1 MSRPKHLS
9 TQKHEANIIRSDVQA
24 PFTSHYIETEL
35 EGERIGLTL
44 YDSKGLERHIVDL
57 QLREMSSFIE
67 NKFQETFNEEQK
79 VLRATGV
86 KDTHIHCVLLILDPA
101 RLVGNIAASSPRQP
115 VSFSGKKQRVVGGL
129 DEDLD
134 VELLRKL
141 QGKTT
146 VIPII
151 SKADT
156 ITTAHMSFLKRTVW
170 DSLKKLKFD
179 PLEALT
185 LESDNESD
193 YGTASSV
200 VNEDDEQ
207 DDADKGQ
214 AIPHDPSR
222 PPQVEDIRVST
233 MSENVELPYLPL
245 SVISPDMY
253 DPGTIGRRFPWGFAD
268 PYNGEHC
275 DFVKLK
281 DSVFSEW
288 RAELRAAAQDRWYE
302 GWRTT
307 RLRKRSHVGSNGV
320 NGELP
325 STRATS
331 SHGPS
336 GSVGKEQKP
345 IHSRQRTMSASEIGL
360 AVGGPPV
367 QRQTG
372 IAS

>member
-1 MSRPKHLS
+1 
-9 TQKHEANIIRSDVQA
+9 
-24 PFTSHYIETEL
+24 
-35 EGERIGLTL
+35 
-44 YDSKGLERHIVDL
+44 
-57 QLREMSSFIE
+57 MSSFIE

-101 RLVGNIAASSPRQP
+101 RLVGNIAASSPKTP
-115 VSFSGKKQRVVGGL
+115 VSFTGKKQRVVGGL

-156 ITTAHMSFLKRTVW
+156 ITTAHMTFLKRTVW

-185 LESDNESD
+185 LDSDSD
-193 YGTASSV
+193 SEYGTASSV
-200 VNEDDEQ
+200 VNEEDEE
-207 DDADKGQ
+207 DETEAGESLV
-214 AIPHDPSR
+214 APHDPTK
-222 PPQVEDIRVST
+222 PPQVDDIRVST

-268 PYNGEHC
+268 PYNAEHC

-288 RAELRAAAQDRWYE
+288 RAELRSAARDRWYE

-307 RLRKRSHVGSNGV
+307 RLRKRSHQGTNGV
-320 NGELP
+320 NGD
-325 STRATS
+325 TMRATS

-336 GSVGKEQKP
+336 GSVSKDAKP
-345 IHSRQRTMSASEIGL
+345 LHNRQRTMSASEIGL
-360 AVGGPPV
+360 AVGGPPT
-367 QRQTG
+367 RQTG